1 MSNQVTP
8 VTSESTLS
16 ALKSTRNPGS
26 NLMPD
31 TSFQQLLQS
40 EIGTKSAFPPERPAN
55 ASKTSAPQPAV
66 KNEAKPLNQRQ
77 PAASGN
83 NQVTSSSN
91 QTNHTAT
98 APENTSGT
106 TEKVQTDENNSA
118 EDTDQSNTDTSN
130 AAQILAMSG
139 LILAPTV
146 PPPQVAEPAQADTSN
161 VPGLSTDN
169 PSRPIIAQDGSTDLH
184 ETGNLAASKNKDVNL
199 DDHTATSPLGGPA
212 NAESITATAMEATN
226 TEAPV
231 SKNFAQELR
240 DSLSEK
246 TTDTDLPKTEA
257 TPAPNK
263 SLPEKKL
270 SDAPINN
277 SDTDNNPDLGKE
289 LSQTRLTAAQSE
301 PRDNV
306 QSVKPDQASAKHEPK
321 AEVKSQDETIRSVTP
336 NPATITAPATA
347 TASNTLSA
355 AKAESFA
362 GDSIAAKVG
371 TTAWDRALGQKVVWM
386 VGSAIQS
393 AELTLNPPD
402 LGPLQVV
409 LNVSND
415 QASASFSSA
424 QPEVREAL
432 ESAMPRLRQMLSDA
446 GVQLSGFS
454 VGAENQ
460 QRQHQ
465 QPAPSGRSVSNFAL
479 NNDTET
485 SAITSAAPAQR
496 QENLGL
502 VDTFV

>member
-16 ALKSTRNPGS
+16 TLKSTRSPGS

-91 QTNHTAT
+91 QTSHTAT

-118 EDTDQSNTDTSN
+118 EEADQSNTDTSN

-169 PSRPIIAQDGSTDLH
+169 PSRPIIALDGSTDLH
-184 ETGNLAASKNKDVNL
+184 ETGNLAASQNKDANL
-199 DDHTATSPLGGPA
+199 DDHTATSPLGAPA
-212 NAESITATAMEATN
+212 NAESITATVMEATIA
-226 TEAPV
+226 EAPV
-231 SKNFAQELR
+231 SKSFAQELQ

-263 SLPEKKL
+263 SLSEKKL

-277 SDTDNNPDLGKE
+277 SDTDNNPDLDKE

-306 QSVKPDQASAKHEPK
+306 QSVKPDQASAKHELK

-336 NPATITAPATA
+336 NPATITATA

-355 AKAESFA
+355 AKPASFA

-460 QRQHQ
+460 QRQQQ